1 VTEHLS
7 EDERVLLFYGE
18 AQDEASQ
25 RAHLETCSECRA
37 AMVSLESLLAALR
50 EDDVPERGEDFARA
64 IWERVRPQRT
74 PVALV
79 PRGGRVLPFARRLAP
94 FLALA
99 ASLLIAFQ
107 LGRVSRVGEPITAV
121 ARQRILLV
129 AVSEHLERTQ
139 MVLVELQNAGGG
151 NGEVDLSSERQW
163 AQELVPS
170 NRLYRQAAA
179 HAGETGMANV
189 LEDLE
194 RLLVEVANGPERISP
209 AAFQEIQARIESQGI
224 LFKVRVIESQVR
236 ERQRELPR
244 DVKKGLAS

>member
-1 VTEHLS
+1 MTGHLS
-7 EDERVLLFYGE
+7 EDDRILLFYGE
-18 AQDEASQ
+18 AEDEASL
-25 RAHLETCSECRA
+25 RAHLEICADCRA
-37 AMVSLESLLAALR
+37 AMGSLESLLAALR
-50 EDDVPERGEDFARA
+50 EDDVPERGGDFSHA
-64 IWERVRPQRT
+64 IWERVKPQRI
-74 PVALV
+74 PVEPV
-79 PRGGRVLPFARRLAP
+79 PRSARVLPVARRLAP

-107 LGRVSRVGEPITAV
+107 LGRVSRVDEPITAG
-121 ARQRILLV
+121 ARERILLV

-139 MVLVELQNAGGG
+139 MVLVELQNAGG

-170 NRLYRQAAA
+170 NRLYRQAAV

-194 RLLVEVANGPERISP
+194 RLLVEVANGPARISP
-209 AAFQEIQARIESQGI
+209 AAFQEIRARIESQGI

-236 ERQRELPR
+236 ERQRETPR